1 MANKPI
7 DSENKSKKKRTLA
20 EKISVMQ
27 VAQAGGQIYVK
38 AEQSDKYVKVDDPAW
53 NWGVSDY
60 QPVDS
65 ISTITANA
73 ANASISYPS
82 LIQKLNWMER
92 GKKLENI
99 NSYANKVLNSAKNI
113 IDNNLD
119 QNLTVDM
126 SGIDSSTIGTTSFYN
141 RLLQASNNDVTTV
154 NTYLYDFKEAIKPI
168 IREKLLTNVKELVA
182 QSIQTRSSN
191 LPNEETLYT
200 NTAPTEQDL
209 KSTVQELSD
218 KIAFDYPNAPDK
230 SLIEYSSNN
239 ITMLFLKDVT
249 NGNAVTISYDLER
262 TTLSEADNITEI
274 TSKIDDV
281 EKKYTVVTMD
291 ELENK
296 ANEILEK
303 VNALN
308 AEALENT
315 NKLVDSKLAD
325 EHMAITE
332 ETNTMISDA
341 IESYNNDVETKVISK
356 AETTTQTLFENLSKN
371 FFENQVSAIAITMLE
386 KVYPI
391 GAIYISSSA
400 TNPKDIFGFGTWTQI
415 TDRFILAAGSKYANG
430 QTGGAATVTLTKNE
444 MPSHNHRVTDP
455 GHKHWISGASYDDGN
470 MSSSGTSNTQDY
482 GLAADAGTYT
492 ADDIGKAYGRYDKPA
507 TTGITI
513 NSEGG
518 GQPHNNMPPY
528 IVKYVWERTA

>member
-1 MANKPI
+1 MANKLI
-7 DSENKSKKKRTLA
+7 DSEDKSKKKRTLA

-53 NWGVSDY
+53 NWGISDY

-65 ISTITANA
+65 ISTIITNA
-73 ANASISYPS
+73 ADASISYPS
-82 LIQKLNWMER
+82 LVQKLNWLER
-92 GKKLENI
+92 GKNLENI

-113 IDNNLD
+113 INNDLD

-154 NTYLYDFKEAIKPI
+154 NEYLNDFKEVIKPI
-168 IREKLLTNVKELVA
+168 IREKLLANVKELLA
-182 QSIQTRSSN
+182 RSIRTKSSN

-209 KSTVQELSD
+209 REIVKELSD
-218 KIAFDYPNAPDK
+218 KIASDYPNAPDK

-239 ITMLFLKDVT
+239 ITMLFLKDVS

-281 EKKYTVVTMD
+281 EKKYAVVTMD

-303 VNALN
+303 LNALN
-308 AEALENT
+308 AEAIENT

-325 EHMAITE
+325 EHLAITT
-332 ETNTMISDA
+332 ETNTMISNA
-341 IESYNNDVETKVISK
+341 IESYNNTVEAKVISK
-356 AETTTQTLFENLSKN
+356 AETTTQNLFENLSKN
-371 FFENQVSAIAITMLE
+371 FIENQVEATIAMGILS
-386 KVYPI
+386 KVYPV
-391 GAIYISSSA
+391 GAIYMSSSA

-415 TDRFILAAGSKYANG
+415 KDRFILAAGSKYTNG
-430 QTGGAATVTLTKNE
+430 GTGGAATVTLTVNE
-444 MPSHNHRVTDP
+444 MPSHNHAIIDP
-455 GHKHWISGASYDDGN
+455 GHSHNASAYIDRGADDGN
-470 MSSSGTSNTQDY
+470 HTGTNFGSGDTNGTS
-482 GLAADAGTYT
+482 
-492 ADDIGKAYGRYDKPA
+492 DDLNQTVTVQSA
-507 TTGITI
+507 TTGITVDY
-513 NSEGG
+513 EGG

-528 IVKYVWERTA
+528 IVKYMWERTA